1 MSRINR
7 QWLLA
12 RRPNGPAVLEDFE
25 FREQGVE
32 QPELKEGEVQLHNMA
47 FLCAPTMR
55 NWMDPP
61 GNSLYPSIPIGDPV
75 MAPSAGR
82 VTASAHPDYPVG
94 SRIATISSWQDYE
107 VLLPDERPTQVIPEG
122 QTFLD
127 ALGIFGLNAL
137 AGYFGLL
144 EVGQPEPG
152 ETVVVS
158 GAAGSAGSVAAQI
171 AKIKG
176 CRVIGIAG
184 GPDKCGWL
192 VDHCGLDACI
202 DYKRES
208 VADRLKELCP
218 DGINIFFDNVG
229 GEVLQA
235 VIENMAEFG
244 RIVLCGQ
251 IASYN
256 DGEAPEGP
264 RNMMRLIYGGMRMQ
278 GFLMGHYA
286 DKFAEAVK
294 ELDAW
299 EKQGLIKHR
308 EDIREGFDSLPRVFN
323 ALFEGKNKGTLIVQ
337 IDEKA
342 TETQ

>member
-1 MSRINR
+1 MSEINR
-7 QWLLA
+7 QWLLV
-12 RRPNGPAVLEDFE
+12 RRPQGLAVLDDFE

-32 QPELKEGEVQLHNMA
+32 QPKLKEGEVQLHNMA

-55 NWMDPP
+55 NWMDPS
-61 GNSLYPSIPIGDPV
+61 GSSLYPSIPVGNPV
-75 MAPSAGR
+75 MSPSAGR
-82 VTASAHPDYPVG
+82 VIASAHPAYPVG

-107 VLLPDERPTQVIPEG
+107 VLSPDGRPTQVIPEG

-144 EVGQPEPG
+144 EVGQPKKG

-184 GPDKCGWL
+184 GPAKCGWL
-192 VDHCGLDACI
+192 VDGCGLDACI

-208 VADRLKELCP
+208 VPDRLKKLCP
-218 DGINIFFDNVG
+218 NGINIFFDNVG
-229 GEVLQA
+229 GDVLQA
-235 VIENMAEFG
+235 AIENMAEFG

-256 DGEAPEGP
+256 EGGVPKGP

-278 GFLMGHYA
+278 GFLVGHYA
-286 DKFAEAVK
+286 GKFTEAVK
-294 ELDAW
+294 ELGAW
-299 EKQGLIKHR
+299 ESQGLIKHR
-308 EDIREGFDSLPRVFN
+308 EDIRKGFEKLPQVFN
-323 ALFEGKNKGTLIVQ
+323 ALFEGKNNGTLIVQ
-337 IDEKA
+337 IDDRA
-342 TETQ
+342 TAAR